1 VSEVSKQFFFEKKNQ
16 KTFAPWGL
24 WPLNVMPDSVRHPR
38 LVCTDVFKSTGP
50 ESEKFFASFFQ
61 KRSAFL
67 LPSKG
72 PIVIAAGGTGGHFF
86 PAEALAAALL
96 ARGERV
102 VLMTDARSSA
112 AKSAVFGAC
121 EIHIVPGAGMA
132 GRSLRRALSG
142 AVQIARGVVAARRIL
157 ATISPAAVVG
167 FGGYPAVAPVLAA
180 RSLRP
185 RPVLILH
192 DQNAVLGKAN
202 RLLARVADRIA
213 LSFPATEI
221 GPPSVLTGNPVRPTI
236 VTNAKS
242 PYAPP
247 QQKINLLV
255 LGGSLGAS
263 AFATLIPAALALLP
277 ESMRQKIVLTMQC
290 PSPVIEPARA
300 ALAACGISATLA
312 PFFQNVANLIVDA
325 HLVIARSGGSTVAEL
340 AVIGRPA
347 LLIPLRINDD
357 QRANADAL
365 AAAGG
370 AIRVEQSAGET
381 ALAAAIEMLLSDPA
395 RLSAMAHAAGQMG
408 ITNAA
413 EKLAD
418 LVLQGVRK

>member
-1 VSEVSKQFFFEKKNQ
+1 MKEASKQFFFEKKNQ
-16 KTFAPWGL
+16 KTFILG
-24 WPLNVMPDSVRHPR
+24 
-38 LVCTDVFKSTGP
+38 TGEFP
-50 ESEKFFASFFQ
+50 TRRAQEQKFFAELFYKKPTS
-61 KRSAFL
+61 SL
-67 LPSKG
+67 LPR

-96 ARGERV
+96 ARGQRV
-102 VLMTDARSSA
+102 VLLTDARSSA
-112 AKSAVFGAC
+112 AKSPVFSAC
-121 EIHIVPGAGMA
+121 EIHIVPGAGIA

-142 AVQIARGVVAARRIL
+142 AVQIARGVLAARRIL
-157 ATISPAAVVG
+157 AQISPAVVIG

-180 RSLRP
+180 SSLRP
-185 RPVLILH
+185 RPAIILH
-192 DQNAVLGKAN
+192 DQNAVLGQAN
-202 RLLARVADRIA
+202 RLLARVADHIA
-213 LSFPATEI
+213 LSFAATH
-221 GPPSVLTGNPVRPTI
+221 GVRASVLTGNPVRPAI
-236 VTNAKS
+236 VANAKS

-247 QQKINLLV
+247 EQNINLLV

-277 ESMRQKIVLTMQC
+277 ESLRRTIVLTMQC
-290 PSPVIEPARA
+290 PAPVIEPARA
-300 ALAACGISATLA
+300 ALAACGVTATLA
-312 PFFQNVANLIVDA
+312 PFFQDVAALIVNA

-370 AIRVEQSAGET
+370 AIRIEQSEGET
-381 ALAAAIEMLLSDPA
+381 ALASAIQTLLSNPA
-395 RLSAMAHAAGQMG
+395 RLTAMAQAAGRTG
-408 ITNAA
+408 ITDAA